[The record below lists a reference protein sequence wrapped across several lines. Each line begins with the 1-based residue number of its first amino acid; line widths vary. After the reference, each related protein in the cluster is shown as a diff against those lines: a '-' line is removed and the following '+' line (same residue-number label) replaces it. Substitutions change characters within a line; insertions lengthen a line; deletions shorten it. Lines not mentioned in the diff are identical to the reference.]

1 VPGIG
6 FQENFINLIGV
17 IKVGMFTRM
26 SDIVQANINAILDKA
41 EDPAKVIKLLIQ
53 EMEETLVELRSVAA
67 TNLAEKKLVQRQA
80 EKLQKQVNAWQSK
93 AILAVEKNRE
103 DLARAALVEKH
114 YSQQKLSALTDEQN
128 TVEDSLAKLQADMGK
143 MQDKLVEARAK
154 QKSLIVR
161 ERSVAVRMTIKNR
174 AHSVKIDDAII
185 RFEQYERRIDDL
197 ESQIDAYDLVDESQG
212 LDAQFNQ
219 LEAESQIEQEL
230 EFLRKKVA

>member
-1 VPGIG
+1 MPGIG

>member
-1 VPGIG
+1 M
-6 FQENFINLIGV
+6 
-17 IKVGMFTRM
+17 GMFTRM

-67 TNLAEKKLVQRQA
+67 TNLAEKKQVQRQVD
-80 EKLQKQVNAWQSK
+80 KLQQQINAWQAK
-93 AILAVEKNRE
+93 ATLAVEKDRE

-114 YSQQKLSALTDEQN
+114 HSQQKLSALTDEQN
-128 TVEDSLAKLQADMGK
+128 VVGESLSKLQADMGK
-143 MQDKLVEARAK
+143 LQDKLVEARAK

-161 ERSVAVRMTIKNR
+161 ERSVAVRMTVKNR

-185 RFEQYERRIDDL
+185 RFDQYERRIDDL
-197 ESQIDAYDLVDESQG
+197 ESQVEAYDLVNESQS
-212 LDAQFNQ
+212 LNAQFNQ

-230 EFLRKKVA
+230 EALRKKVA

>member
-1 VPGIG
+1 
-6 FQENFINLIGV
+6 
-17 IKVGMFTRM
+17 M

-80 EKLQKQVNAWQSK
+80 EKLQKQINAWQSK

-161 ERSVAVRMTIKNR
+161 ERSVAVSMTIKNR

>member
-1 VPGIG
+1 M
-6 FQENFINLIGV
+6 
-17 IKVGMFTRM
+17 GMFTRM

-67 TNLAEKKLVQRQA
+67 TNLAEKKQVQRQA
-80 EKLQKQVNAWQSK
+80 EKLQKQINAWQSK
-93 AILAVEKNRE
+93 AVLAVEKNRE

-128 TVEDSLAKLQADMGK
+128 VVAESLSTLQTDMGK

-161 ERSVAVRMTIKNR
+161 ERSVAVRMTVKNR
-174 AHSVKIDDAII
+174 SHSVKIDDAII

-197 ESQIDAYDLVDESQG
+197 ESQVDAYDLVNEVQG
-212 LDAQFNQ
+212 LNAQFNQ

>member
-1 VPGIG
+1 M
-6 FQENFINLIGV
+6 
-17 IKVGMFTRM
+17 GMFTRM

-67 TNLAEKKLVQRQA
+67 TNLAEKKQVQRQVD
-80 EKLQKQVNAWQSK
+80 KLQQQINAWQAK
-93 AILAVEKNRE
+93 AALAVEKDRE
-103 DLARAALVEKH
+103 DLARAALAEKH
-114 YSQQKLSALTDEQN
+114 HSQQKLSALADEQSV
-128 TVEDSLAKLQADMGK
+128 VEGSLSKLQADMGK
-143 MQDKLVEARAK
+143 LQDKLLEARAK
-154 QKSLIVR
+154 QKSLIIR
-161 ERSVAVRMTIKNR
+161 QRSVAVRMTIKNR

-219 LEAESQIEQEL
+219 LEAESQIEQ
-230 EFLRKKVA
+230 